1 MGALY
6 RRNDD
11 KCKRR
16 MLYGLLCTHRHN
28 NAMAHVKAPKSTELK
43 DAVRERLV
51 AAIGAYGISQAD
63 LARKL
68 NVSSQQVNGY
78 VKGKNYPD
86 EFFIVRFCDLTGCT
100 LDWLY
105 RGLMSSAMPVELAV
119 HIALENPTLM
129 QRDSQG
135 QAQTSDLVSVGL

>member
-1 MGALY
+1 
-6 RRNDD
+6 
-11 KCKRR
+11 
-16 MLYGLLCTHRHN
+16 MLDGLCEERCHN
-28 NAMAHVKAPKSTELK
+28 NAMAHAKSPKSTELK

-51 AAIGAYGISQAD
+51 AAISAYGISQAD

-129 QRDSQG
+129 QRDSKG
-135 QAQTSDLVSVGL
+135 MAQTSDLVSVEF